1 MTTESSHPVR
11 DALLRL
17 VLLLVWYGA
26 LAIVGLIALG
36 FVLIFAG
43 SLGERLAA
51 ALGGSLLAKVAGFI
65 VAFIVLVAIEVVV
78 GLAIGFSY
86 AAFEQ
91 RWPDNPVGRLVKWVK
106 AGPSDSSYD
115 DDVA

>member
-1 MTTESSHPVR
+1 MATENSHPVR
-11 DALLRL
+11 DSLLRL

-26 LAIVGLIALG
+26 VFIIGLIALG

-65 VAFIVLVAIEVVV
+65 VAFVVLVTIEVVV
-78 GLAIGFSY
+78 GLAIGFAN

-106 AGPSDSSYD
+106 ASPSDSSYEQL
-115 DDVA
+115 

>member
-1 MTTESSHPVR
+1 MATQNAHPVR
-11 DALLRL
+11 DSLLRL

-26 LAIVGLIALG
+26 VFFVGLMALG
-36 FVLIFAG
+36 FLLIFAG

-65 VAFIVLVAIEVVV
+65 VAFVVLLTMEVGV
-78 GLAIGFSY
+78 GAAIGFAY

-91 RWPDNPVGRLVKWVK
+91 RWPSNPVERLVKWVK
-106 AGPSDSSYD
+106 AGPSDS
-115 DDVA
+115 